1 MVKRKAEL
9 SDYLENELGSAVQ
22 KTVQWWIEA
31 DKKLGHRSVLE
42 EIAELYRRRILEIQ
56 PGPKGKK
63 APSEV
68 DRELGRIVTT
78 INRLLKQLGDGASPE
93 AKRRL
98 RGQLQNT
105 HLGGWLDPVS
115 VPEWVT
121 MGPFGGRQ
129 FELKDLAEK
138 IQEMRGGAPQK
149 PIHFSVIHWV
159 TARLRWSGK
168 PRSHVLPIVQCIHEW
183 ATGER
188 VSDDFGKDYLDQ
200 HWPPAPP
207 KKGTK

>member
-1 MVKRKAEL
+1 VVKRKAEL
-9 SDYLENELGSAVQ
+9 SDYLAELEPKYQ

-31 DKKLGHRSVLE
+31 DNKLGHRAMVE
-42 EIAELYRRRILEIQ
+42 EIAELYRRQYLESQ

-68 DRELGRIVTT
+68 DRELGRIATT

-115 VPEWVT
+115 VSEWVT

-138 IQEMRGGAPQK
+138 VLEMRGGAPKK
-149 PIHFSVIHWV
+149 PLHFSVIRWI
-159 TARLRWSGK
+159 TARLRAAGR
-168 PRSHVLPIVQCIHEW
+168 PRSHVLPIVQCIHRW
-183 ATGER
+183 ASEGEP
-188 VSDDFGKDYLDQ
+188 VSEDFGKDYLDS

-207 KKGTK
+207 KKGAK